1 MRQLVIILRLL
12 KKNSGLN
19 IINVICMAV
28 GLLSAGIIISYV
40 HQEFNYDNDNLNS
53 RYIYHIIENEG
64 DEYHSYTYGPLAQA
78 FVSDFPE
85 IKNAVRVSFYYGH
98 LPCSSGKIKL
108 NESNVIFA
116 DSGFFDLFSFPLI
129 KGDPREC
136 LKSPNSIVISE
147 NAAEKF
153 FGNEDPIGKNF
164 QIGKDKEFSIT
175 GVFKDFKVNSNFKGE
190 LILPLSKI
198 SELTQVG
205 IESSWEHN
213 SDIHTFILLDK
224 NSTINDLSEKSKNY
238 LLKFIPDS
246 KIQLSFQPL
255 SEIHINRQIPWD
267 SKSQVNIKYL
277 HTLLLV
283 AILTLSISIV
293 NFLFLF
299 IGSAEKRI
307 IGSGIK
313 KIFGA
318 SKPIL
323 FLEYLKE
330 VVVLMLISVAFSIVL
345 YFFYHVWVIPYFTFL
360 PEIIL
365 FDYKLII
372 LLAGISVLVAL
383 LAGIYP
389 SIILSAYN
397 PVGLIK
403 FKGTVKHYKF
413 KLANLLVT
421 VQFTLCIILIVSS
434 IMMNKQTR
442 FMESQNTGYAK
453 DELTTIPLNMHVGEG
468 INNNRFELFSE
479 ELKKYPGIKNVSLS
493 FSSPASIITDKA
505 DVSWEGKPE
514 GKNVMMN
521 WESISYDYFKTIG
534 ITLIQ
539 GRSFSPDFP
548 NDIVNWDT
556 RNCSFILNESAVKNM
571 EIADPIGKEFKVW
584 AFHGPIVGVVAD
596 YNFKSLHS
604 EIGPVFYMMNPIF
617 FNVIVIRMTRS
628 NHQSIKNI
636 EKVWN
641 IFVPDY
647 PLEIDYV
654 NVQVH
659 SLYKSDQILANILNV
674 FSILT
679 ILIACMG
686 LFTLTI
692 LSVNHRMKEIGIR
705 KVIGAKIVEVML
717 MLIKDSIKWVVIAF
731 IIGTPL
737 AWYIINKWLE
747 NFAYKTTI
755 DWWIFS
761 LAGLIAIFIALI
773 TVSFHSWK
781 AARRNPVEVLRYE

>member
-53 RYIYHIIENEG
+53 RYIYHVIENEG
-64 DEYHSYTYGPLAQA
+64 DDYHSYTYGLLAQA
-78 FVSDFPE
+78 LVSDFPE
-85 IKNAVRVSFYYGH
+85 IKNAIRVSFYYGY

-108 NESNVIFA
+108 NESNAIFA
-116 DSGFFDLFSFPLI
+116 DSGFFDLFSFPLL

-136 LKSPNSIVISE
+136 LNSPNSIVISE

-153 FGNEDPIGKNF
+153 FGNEDPLGKNF
-164 QIGKDKEFSIT
+164 QIGNDREFSIT

-190 LILPLSKI
+190 LILPLSII

-213 SDIHTFILLDK
+213 SDIHTFILLYK

-238 LLKFIPDS
+238 LLKFIPNS
-246 KIQLSFQPL
+246 KMQLSFQPL

-299 IGSAEKRI
+299 IGSAEQRI

-318 SKPIL
+318 SKPVL

-345 YFFYHVWVIPYFTFL
+345 YLFYHVWLIPYFTFL

-389 SIILSAYN
+389 SIVLSAYN

-403 FKGTVKHYKF
+403 YKGTVKYYKF
-413 KLANLLVT
+413 KLVNLLVT
-421 VQFTLCIILIVSS
+421 VQFTLCIILIVISF
-434 IMMNKQTR
+434 MMNKQTR

-453 DELTTIPLNMHVGEG
+453 DELITIPLNMHIGEG
-468 INNNRFELFSE
+468 INNNRFEPFSE

-514 GKNVMMN
+514 GKNEMMN

-534 ITLIQ
+534 IKLIQ
-539 GRSFSPDFP
+539 GRSFSSDFP

-556 RNCSFILNESAVKNM
+556 RNCSFILNESAVKDM

-617 FNVIVIRMTRS
+617 FNVIVIRMTPS
-628 NHQSIKNI
+628 NQLIKNI
-636 EKVWN
+636 EQVWN
-641 IFVPDY
+641 KFVPDY

-654 NVQVH
+654 NIQVH
-659 SLYKSDQILANILNV
+659 SLYKSDQNLTNILNV

-705 KVIGAKIVEVML
+705 KVIGAKMVEVML

-747 NFAYKTTI
+747 NFAYKTTM

-781 AARRNPVEVLRYE
+781 AARRNPVETLRYE

>member
-1 MRQLVIILRLL
+1 
-12 KKNSGLN
+12 
-19 IINVICMAV
+19 
-28 GLLSAGIIISYV
+28 
-40 HQEFNYDNDNLNS
+40 
-53 RYIYHIIENEG
+53 
-64 DEYHSYTYGPLAQA
+64 
-78 FVSDFPE
+78 
-85 IKNAVRVSFYYGH
+85 
-98 LPCSSGKIKL
+98 
-108 NESNVIFA
+108 
-116 DSGFFDLFSFPLI
+116 
-129 KGDPREC
+129 
-136 LKSPNSIVISE
+136 
-147 NAAEKF
+147 
-153 FGNEDPIGKNF
+153 
-164 QIGKDKEFSIT
+164 
-175 GVFKDFKVNSNFKGE
+175 VN
-190 LILPLSKI
+190 
-198 SELTQVG
+198 T
-205 IESSWEHN
+205 
-213 SDIHTFILLDK
+213 
-224 NSTINDLSEKSKNY
+224 
-238 LLKFIPDS
+238 
-246 KIQLSFQPL
+246 
-255 SEIHINRQIPWD
+255 
-267 SKSQVNIKYL
+267 KYL
-277 HTLLLV
+277 HTLLIV

-313 KIFGA
+313 KIYGA
-318 SKPIL
+318 SKPVL
-323 FLEYLKE
+323 FLEYLME
-330 VVVLMLISVAFSIVL
+330 VVILMLISVAFSIVL
-345 YFFYHVWVIPYFTFL
+345 YFFYHVWVVPYFTFL

-372 LLAGISVLVAL
+372 LLAGVSVLVAF

-389 SIILSAYN
+389 SIVLSAYN

-403 FKGTVKHYKF
+403 FKGTVKRHKF
-413 KLANLLVT
+413 KLVNLLVT

-442 FMESQNTGYAK
+442 FMENQNTGYAK
-453 DELTTIPLNMHVGEG
+453 DELITIPLNMHVGEG
-468 INNNRFELFSE
+468 INNNRFVLFSE

-514 GKNVMMN
+514 GENVMMN

-534 ITLIQ
+534 IKLIQ

-556 RNCSFILNESAVKNM
+556 RNCSFIINESAVEEM
-571 EIADPIGKEFKVW
+571 EIADPVGKEFKVW
-584 AFHGPIVGVVAD
+584 AFHGPIVGVVED

-604 EIGPVFYMMNPIF
+604 EIGPVFYMMSPIF
-617 FNVIVIRMTRS
+617 FNVIVIRMTPP
-628 NHQSIKNI
+628 NHQLIKNI
-636 EKVWN
+636 EEVWN
-641 IFVPDY
+641 KFVPDY

-654 NVQVH
+654 NIQVH
-659 SLYKSDQILANILNV
+659 SLYKSDQNLANILNV

-692 LSVNHRMKEIGIR
+692 LSVNHRTKEIGIR

-717 MLIKDSIKWVVIAF
+717 MLIKNSIKWVVIAF

-761 LAGLIAIFIALI
+761 LAGLIAILIALI